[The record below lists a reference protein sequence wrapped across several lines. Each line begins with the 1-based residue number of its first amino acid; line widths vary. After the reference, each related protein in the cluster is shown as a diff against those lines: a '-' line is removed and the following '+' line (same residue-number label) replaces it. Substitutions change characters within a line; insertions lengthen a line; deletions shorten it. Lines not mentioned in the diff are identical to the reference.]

1 MGNILLDDS
10 DEEDTEIK
18 RLVIHKNGVAINF
31 DGKQVKIKSKDTI
44 NKNYLSYSNSQ
55 YALTSR

>member
-44 NKNYLSYSNSQ
+44 NKNYLSYSNS
-55 YALTSR
+55 